1 MVPCESEI
9 AIVREPNSPNV
20 ISLEDFMWIRS
31 ATLVFMIGCVA
42 ADPADDPVATVAQG
56 SMGFHCLNHTSIH
69 VVTCEGSISLF
80 PITITID
87 SLRILSDN
95 EISILSDD
103 LNDVSILDGGILDGN
118 KILDDVEATV
128 LDTFLESFQILVT
141 RTGIVAC
148 TVVAGTQICK

>member
-1 MVPCESEI
+1 
-9 AIVREPNSPNV
+9 
-20 ISLEDFMWIRS
+20 MWIRS
-31 ATLVFMIGCVA
+31 AALVFMLGCVA
-42 ADPADDPVATVAQG
+42 AVDRAGDPVATVAQS

-69 VVTCEGSISLF
+69 VVTCEGSILLF

-118 KILDDVEATV
+118 KVLDDVEATV
-128 LDTFLESFQILVT
+128 LDTFLESFEILVT

>member
-1 MVPCESEI
+1 
-9 AIVREPNSPNV
+9 
-20 ISLEDFMWIRS
+20 MWIRS
-31 ATLVFMIGCVA
+31 VLLVFMISCVTGAEPADESVA
-42 ADPADDPVATVAQG
+42 AVAQS
-56 SMGFHCLNHTSIH
+56 SMAFHCLNHTSIH

-103 LNDVSILDGGILDGN
+103 LNDVAALDGGILDDN
-118 KILDDVEATV
+118 ELLNDVEGTV

-141 RTGIVAC
+141 TAGIVVC
-148 TVVAGTQICK
+148 TVVAGTQVCK